1 MKVYAQL
8 DGISV
13 TTYGYDGWGNLIQE
27 TANGVTTEFVLD
39 ENAAYTRILGEI
51 RSDGGE
57 RLYAYGPEGFSAQQ
71 AVGGGGEYPL
81 LDGLGSVRH
90 LTDAGGTVILTRS
103 YDAYGNVRYAAGA
116 GSSRLGYTGELQDS
130 VSGLVYLRARH
141 YHPGLG
147 RFLQRD
153 TFDGFGQRPQSLNR
167 CSYVENNPVNLVDP
181 SGHCPTPPKSSGNVI
196 CVAGFIPTKESEG
209 GPWGSI
215 VCQGDDR
222 DFSPDSTGQSSR
234 FYAWIDADTGQFIG
248 EPYVHPTVQI
258 EFLWI
263 IPWCLETQPRE
274 WNNYF
279 YVHKQADG
287 VIYFTYSV
295 VCSSP
300 ACYVAPGPEGEI
312 LFAPNDYGSYD
323 TLGSV
328 EAFPNLEAY
337 HWQNGRLVSP
347 YLFQLQNF
355 SPGEQD
361 NDMAGFGTGLNMYD
375 LWPWGHRS
383 LESHTV
389 KHSGKWT
396 VTTHVE

>member
-1 MKVYAQL
+1 VVFVLHFFCRSIYSMSIPSFRIAVL
-8 DGISV
+8 
-13 TTYGYDGWGNLIQE
+13 
-27 TANGVTTEFVLD
+27 TTEFVLD
-39 ENAAYTRILGEI
+39 ENAAYTRILGEV

-57 RLYAYGPEGFSAQQ
+57 RLYAYGPEGFAAQL
-71 AVGGGGEYPL
+71 AVGGGVEYPL
-81 LDGLGSVRH
+81 LDGLGSVRQ
-90 LTDAGGTVILTRS
+90 LIDAGGTVILTRS
-103 YDAYGNVRYAAGA
+103 YDAYGSVRFTAGTGA
-116 GSSRLGYTGELQDS
+116 TRLGYTGELHDPA
-130 VSGLVYLRARH
+130 SGLVYLRARH
-141 YHPGLG
+141 YHPVLG

-153 TFDGFGQRPQSLNR
+153 SFGGFVKQPQSLNR
-167 CSYVENNPVNLVDP
+167 YAYAEGNPVVYVDP
-181 SGHCPTPPKSSGNVI
+181 SGHCPAPPKSSGNVI

-215 VCQGDDR
+215 IYQGDDR
-222 DFSPDSTGQSSR
+222 DFSPDSTGRSSR

-248 EPYVHPTVQI
+248 EPYVHPTVQLEI
-258 EFLWI
+258 LWI
-263 IPWCLETQPRE
+263 IPWCFETQPRE

-279 YVHKQADG
+279 YVHKQTDG

-323 TLGSV
+323 TYGSI

-337 HWQNGRLVSP
+337 HWQNSRLVSP

-355 SPGEQD
+355 SPGELG

-375 LWPWGHRS
+375 LWPWGHRDF
-383 LESHTV
+383 ESHTV
-389 KHSGKWT
+389 KQSGKWT